1 MNALKDT
8 KESLFKQ
15 LGQFISDVQTKKGSD
30 GLPLVTMPEN
40 FEDIVLIASEER
52 SEEEKPFWVNYCKVT
67 ELLDKR

>member
-15 LGQFISDVQTKKGSD
+15 LGQFISDVQNKKGSD
-30 GLPLVTMPEN
+30 GLPLVVMPEN

-52 SEEEKPFWVNYCKVT
+52 SDEEKPFWVNYCKVHQ
-67 ELLDKR
+67 